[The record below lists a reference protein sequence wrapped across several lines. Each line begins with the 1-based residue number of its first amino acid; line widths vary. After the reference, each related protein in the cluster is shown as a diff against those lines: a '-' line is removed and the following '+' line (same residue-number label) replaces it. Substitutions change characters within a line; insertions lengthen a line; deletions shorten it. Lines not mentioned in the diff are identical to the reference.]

1 VQTQRDIVA
10 AAVRAEL
17 ARQRI
22 TNRMIGRQLGMSDS
36 GIGRRLNGELPFT
49 VEQIVTVARLLNV
62 PLTQLVEGLADA
74 DSVPA

>member
-1 VQTQRDIVA
+1 
-10 AAVRAEL
+10 
-17 ARQRI
+17 
-22 TNRMIGRQLGMSDS
+22 MIGRQLGMSDS

>member
-1 VQTQRDIVA
+1 MQTQRDIVA